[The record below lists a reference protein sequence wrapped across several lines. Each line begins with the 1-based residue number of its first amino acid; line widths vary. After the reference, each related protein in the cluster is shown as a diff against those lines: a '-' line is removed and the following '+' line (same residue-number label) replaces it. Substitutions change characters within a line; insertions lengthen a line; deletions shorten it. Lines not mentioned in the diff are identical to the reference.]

1 MQNSWIDTYYDSL
14 EFFYWEPQHLG
25 KKKHD
30 NAEFKSLKH
39 VQKHVRN
46 MEVTLNHNIQ
56 QFFSLAPNELRNN
69 LFLQFFN
76 QEFSGIFSLDERDV
90 DKKYNLVNS
99 TQPDIVFTSPTT
111 TVSIEMKV
119 GAKSTITQVLKYA
132 LLSLAIELIDGVKR
146 SHYLGLLGPGTF
158 TRQWKEA
165 FTTPEDL
172 RVALMNADTQTFI
185 AKQPAHFRSHRERF
199 KEILAN
205 LVIGFQDYESFADVL
220 LKGSPNPDD
229 KTNGAE
235 VYRNLISGMVGEL
248 KFRKLIQ

>member
-1 MQNSWIDTYYDSL
+1 MQNSWIDEYYDSL

-39 VQKHVRN
+39 VRKHIRN

-56 QFFSLAPNELRNN
+56 QFFSLAPFDLRNN

-76 QEFSGIFSLDERDV
+76 RDIPGTFALDERNV

-99 TQPDIVFTSPTT
+99 TQPDILFTSPNT

-119 GAKSTITQVLKYA
+119 GAKSTVTQVLKYV
-132 LLSLAIELIDGVKR
+132 LLGLAIELIDGVKR
-146 SHYLGLLGPGTF
+146 THYLGVLGPGTF

-165 FTTPEDL
+165 FAFPEDL
-172 RVALMNADTQTFI
+172 RVALNSADAQKFLD
-185 AKQPAHFRSHRERF
+185 KQPVHFRSHKERF
-199 KEILAN
+199 AEILSG
-205 LVIGFQDYESFADVL
+205 LVIGFQDYEKFAEVL
-220 LKGSPNPDD
+220 LKGSPNPED

-235 VYRNLISGMVGEL
+235 VYRNLISGLVGEL
-248 KFRKLIQ
+248 KYRKLVQ